1 MLPSLLFSFY
11 RLRHSA
17 ASNMLVAVNAE
28 YPCCFHWD
36 FARIEGLQLIK
47 DDAVVPTRVQLLN
60 QQMKCRRLQ
69 CHAEALALSPEAGS
83 DQRIDAGAGGGLYQ
97 PWVRLSHRDE
107 VWDEAIA
114 IQPHEGAMRSCLV
127 GAIPECPCD
136 GRLSLWGFEQA
147 RRETENLAVAVVQ
160 EDERRRNSPSLC
172 KLLLQRAHQFVCA
185 LHECIRLHKPSHI
198 DLNLAEVGLN

>member
-11 RLRHSA
+11 RLRHLA
-17 ASNMLVAVNAE
+17 ASNMLVAVNGE
-28 YPCCFHWD
+28 YPCCFHRD
-36 FARIEGLQLIK
+36 FARIEDLQLTK

-69 CHAEALALSPEAGS
+69 RHAEALALSPEAGS

-97 PWVRLSHRDE
+97 PWVRFPNRVD
-107 VWDEAIA
+107 VGDEAIA
-114 IQPHEGAMRSCLV
+114 IQAHEGAMRSCLV
-127 GAIPECPCD
+127 GAISECPCD

-172 KLLLQRAHQFVCA
+172 KLLLQRAHQFGCA
-185 LHECIRLHKPSHI
+185 LH
-198 DLNLAEVGLN
+198 